1 MGLFRDYDIEPIG
14 NFLVLK
20 RRVVSDRTEGGL
32 ILPEQA
38 QGTSN
43 VAEVL
48 AVGPGLF
55 SADGTRQPMQTSV
68 GDTVIID
75 KFSGQ
80 PITVEGEEVLVAR
93 ETEVIGVFR
102 KAAD

>member
-1 MGLFRDYDIEPIG
+1 MGLFKEYNIEPIG
-14 NFLVLK
+14 NYLVLK
-20 RRVVSDRTEGGL
+20 RRVQGDKTESGL
-32 ILPEQA
+32 YVPDSA

-48 AVGPGLF
+48 AVGPGLLN
-55 SADGTRQPMQTSV
+55 ADGTRQQMQTSV

-80 PITVEGEEVLVAR
+80 PISVEGEEVLVAR
-93 ETEVIGVFR
+93 ETEVIGVLR
-102 KAAD
+102 KEDG